1 MGRGQLGAAV
11 RDFEHLVDGRSVA
24 GMTEWQLL
32 RRYLDRRDEVAFTAI
47 VERHAP
53 MVLGVCRR
61 ILTDRR
67 DVEDAFQAT
76 FLILARKGG
85 TLREGDPVGHWLY
98 GVARRVALRVRTA
111 AWRRR
116 SRERPGE
123 APEVAITDDDPSA
136 RELVAV
142 VDEELARLPAKYRM
156 PVVLCYLE
164 GLTHDEAALRLGWP
178 VGSVKGRLARARDLL
193 KPRLARRGFAPAGEA
208 VALLGGLPSVPPA
221 LLAFTIRAAMAGPAS
236 GVVPAGVASL
246 VAGSLTSMMLN
257 KLKVLAVLLLSLGTG
272 AAVMAYQ
279 YQAIRGDGDA
289 PNPGKKAATP
299 ATDTSDVEDW
309 EARWPSLTEFQDD
322 QDPKSKAILAKLN
335 DRIAMSFPNET
346 PFEDVKKYIEQSTQD
361 DAKGLPNGI
370 PIYVDPQGLI
380 DSDKLITSPVSINLE
395 GIPLKTTLRLVLK
408 QMAMTYHVQEGILI
422 IVSEDSETQ
431 TTLGVLEIKSR
442 NCELT
447 RQQYKQLIEM
457 LKLRAEVDKLIH
469 PPQTGKGF
477 Q

>member
-11 RDFEHLVDGRSVA
+11 QHLEHLVDGRSVA

-61 ILTDRR
+61 LLDDRG

-98 GVARRVALRVRTA
+98 GVARRVALRARA
-111 AWRRR
+111 ASRRR
-116 SRERPGE
+116 SHERPGE
-123 APEVAITDDDPSA
+123 LPEGAASDQNPSD
-136 RELVAV
+136 RELGAV

-164 GLTHDEAALRLGWP
+164 GLTNDEAARHLGWP
-178 VGSVKGRLARARDLL
+178 VGTVKGRLARARDLL
-193 KPRLARRGFAPAGEA
+193 RGRLARRGYAPGGEA
-208 VALLGGLPSVPPA
+208 VALLGGLPPVPSA
-221 LLAFTIRAAMAGPAS
+221 LLTSTIRAAMAGPAS

-279 YQAIRGDGDA
+279 ASKGDGDA
-289 PNPGKKAATP
+289 PKSEAARPDPAKKAATP
-299 ATDTSDVEDW
+299 STDTSDVEDW
-309 EARWPSLTEFQDD
+309 EAGWPFLTELRDD
-322 QDPKSKAILAKLN
+322 QDPKSMAILSKLN
-335 DRIAMSFPNET
+335 ERIAMNFPDET
-346 PFEDVKKYIEQSTQD
+346 PFQDVVKYIEQNTKD
-361 DAKGLPNGI
+361 DKAGLPNGI
-370 PIYVDPQGLI
+370 PIYVDPLGLI
-380 DSDKLITSPVSINLE
+380 ASDKLITSPVSINLN
-395 GIPLKTTLRLVLK
+395 GIPLKTTLRLLLK
-408 QMAMTYHVQEGILI
+408 QLAMTYHVQDGILI
-422 IVSEDSETQ
+422 IVSTDDVETQ
-431 TTLGVLEIKSR
+431 TTLGVLKIKAMDGD
-442 NCELT
+442 LT
-447 RQQYKQLIEM
+447 RKQYKQLIEM
-457 LKLRAEVDKLIH
+457 LKLHFEVAKRY
-469 PPQTGKGF
+469 
-477 Q
+477 